1 MRGKLLIINFTLV
14 ILAIVAITIFAI
26 NWSKEQKIENVSV
39 SGNELLSR
47 KSIMENLDDTL
58 INHKRSI
65 IKAQNIEKLLKQ
77 NPYIQET
84 YITNKNL
91 NELKVEVKER
101 IPVAVLVLENGE
113 LAVID
118 KDMNLLPYQV
128 FENFPDVPL
137 IKGVFSNGKIDSTGI
152 NGAVCILNQIAISA
166 DTTLYPQISEIK
178 YNRNNKNFDLFTS
191 ESGLKVMLGK
201 NEDINLKIDKL
212 ACFLKS
218 TYMSSK
224 NTLPKY
230 LDLRWSNHIIAG
242 NL

>member
-39 SGNELLSR
+39 SGNELLSET
-47 KSIMENLDDTL
+47 SLIESLDDTL

-65 IKAQNIEKLLKQ
+65 IKVQNIEKLLKQ

-84 YITNKNL
+84 YVTNKNL

-101 IPVAVLVLENGE
+101 VPVAILVLENGE

-118 KDMNLLPYQV
+118 KELNILPYQL
-128 FENFPDVPL
+128 FNNFPDIPL
-137 IKGVFSNGKIDSTGI
+137 IKGVFLNGKIDSTGI
-152 NGAVCILNQIAISA
+152 NGAICILNQIATNI
-166 DTTLYPQISEIK
+166 DTTLYSYISEIK
-178 YNRNNKNFDLFTS
+178 YNRNNKCFDLFTS
-191 ESGLKVMLGK
+191 DTGLKVMLGK
-201 NEDINLKIDKL
+201 NEEINLKIDKL
-212 ACFLKS
+212 ECFLKS
-218 TYMSSK
+218 SYLSK
-224 NTLPKY
+224 SIAPKY

-242 NL
+242 NG